1 MKIHALTV
9 AAAVTIGSALAAA
22 PLISA
27 HAESKAAT
35 SADAKKSEA
44 GQYVSDSAVTAKVKS
59 ALLAEKGLKATDIT
73 VETSNGTVQLAGF
86 VGSDAQVAQ
95 AETVAKGV
103 KGVKD
108 VKNDLRLKAATQ

>member
-1 MKIHALTV
+1 MKIRTLMLATALTLG
-9 AAAVTIGSALAAA
+9 TA
-22 PLISA
+22 PLLNA
-27 HAESKAAT
+27 HAESKAVA

-86 VGSDAQVAQ
+86 VGNDAQIAQ
-95 AETVAKGV
+95 AQTVAKGV
-103 KGVKD
+103 KGVKE
-108 VKNDLRLKAATQ
+108 VKNDLRLKAATE